1 MKSHTRPPTAI
12 ITIQEDST
20 LPHSRHSWPQKTTQ
34 ERSILSVR
42 HHQGHSCHTIVAVTG
57 RSVVSLGWNPS
68 LSTQLPDNTSCQGK
82 VRCQLRLEPFFIRCH
97 RHNNIQNVHRVGPT
111 RGVGNMTSS
120 GNSEISLWT
129 EKLVTTFWI
138 RDSRLI
144 VMIITEGNKSGSNQ
158 DKNNMPPC
166 CVIKV
171 SINI

>member
-12 ITIQEDST
+12 ITIQEEST
-20 LPHSRHSWPQKTTQ
+20 LLHSKHSGPQKTTQ
-34 ERSILSVR
+34 ERSILSVSIIKDTAATQQQLSR
-42 HHQGHSCHTIVAVTG
+42 EGPLSAQAETLLNPHSCQTIVAVKG

-82 VRCQLRLEPFFIRCH
+82 VRCQLRLEPFFITCH

-129 EKLVTTFWI
+129 E
-138 RDSRLI
+138 
-144 VMIITEGNKSGSNQ
+144 NQ
-158 DKNNMPPC
+158 
-166 CVIKV
+166 
-171 SINI
+171 